1 MESTPQTQRDQPER
15 EQLAENDIRVSFKTD
30 IFRAVERVE
39 KALETFD
46 TVKFSAINSG
56 ISKLI
61 VIIEITKVKLEGL
74 HQINIVETLTNT
86 TTQDGETRNRYMT
99 ALRVEL
105 SKENPKT
112 VPAGYF
118 YQAPY
123 TKEHVEAIKAVKP
136 KADDNRGERTG
147 YGRGGGRGGR
157 GRGQRGGRGGY
168 QGERTGGYQGE
179 RREFQGEKREFQTER
194 TGGYQG
200 ERREFQGEKREF
212 QTERT
217 GGYQGERRE
226 FQGEKREFQGEKRE
240 FQGERGGFQGERG
253 RGFRGN

>member
-105 SKENPKT
+105 SKEKPKT

-136 KADDNRGERTG
+136 KADENRGERTG
-147 YGRGGGRGGR
+147 GFGGRGGRGGR

-168 QGERTGGYQGE
+168 QGERTGYQA
-179 RREFQGEKREFQTER
+179 Q
-194 TGGYQG
+194 
-200 ERREFQGEKREF
+200 
-212 QTERT
+212 RT

-240 FQGERGGFQGERG
+240 FQGEKREFQTERTGGYQGEKREFQGERG
-253 RGFRGN
+253 GFRGK

>member
-1 MESTPQTQRDQPER
+1 MESTQLPQRQQREPREPREQREPREPR

-39 KALETFD
+39 KAFETHE

-86 TTQDGETRNRYMT
+86 STQDGETRNRYMT
-99 ALRVEL
+99 AFRVEL
-105 SKENPKT
+105 SKSKPQT

-123 TKEHVEAIKAVKP
+123 TKEHVESIKAVKP
-136 KADDNRGERTG
+136 KADEDRERPAFRAR
-147 YGRGGGRGGR
+147 GRGGRGR
-157 GRGQRGGRGGY
+157 GRGQRGGF
-168 QGERTGGYQGE
+168 QGERTEFQGE
-179 RREFQGEKREFQTER
+179 RREFQGERREF
-194 TGGYQG
+194 QG
-200 ERREFQGEKREF
+200 ERREFQGEVR
-212 QTERT
+212 
-217 GGYQGERRE
+217 G
-226 FQGEKREFQGEKRE
+226 
-240 FQGERGGFQGERG
+240 RGGFRG
-253 RGFRGN
+253 KKSLFKPFNYYVH

>member
-1 MESTPQTQRDQPER
+1 MESTQPQR

-39 KALETFD
+39 KAFQTFD

-86 TTQDGETRNRYMT
+86 TTVDGQTRNRYMT
-99 ALRVEL
+99 AFRVEL
-105 SKENPKT
+105 SKEKPT

-123 TKEHVEAIKAVKP
+123 TKEHVETIKSVK
-136 KADDNRGERTG
+136 ARQDDNRERPA
-147 YGRGGGRGGR
+147 GRGRGRGRGMRGGR
-157 GRGQRGGRGGY
+157 GAPRGGAQGERGEFVERGGFRGGRGN
-168 QGERTGGYQGE
+168 
-179 RREFQGEKREFQTER
+179 FH
-194 TGGYQG
+194 
-200 ERREFQGEKREF
+200 
-212 QTERT
+212 
-217 GGYQGERRE
+217 
-226 FQGEKREFQGEKRE
+226 
-240 FQGERGGFQGERG
+240 
-253 RGFRGN
+253 

>member
-1 MESTPQTQRDQPER
+1 MESTQQPQR

-39 KALETFD
+39 KAFETHD

-99 ALRVEL
+99 AFRVEL
-105 SKENPKT
+105 SKNKPQT

-123 TKEHVEAIKAVKP
+123 TKEHVEAVKSVKP
-136 KADDNRGERTG
+136 KSDDNREASR
-147 YGRGGGRGGR
+147 GRGGRGR
-157 GRGQRGGRGGY
+157 GRGQRGGRGSSRGGF
-168 QGERTGGYQGE
+168 QGD
-179 RREFQGEKREFQTER
+179 REFQGE
-194 TGGYQG
+194 G
-200 ERREFQGEKREF
+200 
-212 QTERT
+212 
-217 GGYQGERRE
+217 
-226 FQGEKREFQGEKRE
+226 
-240 FQGERGGFQGERG
+240 RG
-253 RGFRGN
+253 RGFRGKINI